1 MKGEAEMPER
11 KELKEIIVVAPED
24 YAEFARQLAQKIS
37 EQPGGKG
44 TFWTTKQYENKE
56 FQLGRNQLAILLGD
70 ADENP
75 ITKSRLPGIKNLC
88 NHAGA
93 CFGFDATTAVAFG
106 EGKLEQREE
115 FQKVLEK
122 CATILAGASGVSSL
136 GVSLAAAIV
145 IYLPKTILMPGL
157 VKLATQVRRKEMEKR
172 LRTEQTKAA
181 LTLFLAEHVHA
192 WAGVKKKGQ
201 PG

>member
-1 MKGEAEMPER
+1 MPES
-11 KELKEIIVVAPED
+11 KEILVVAPVQ
-24 YAEFARQLAQKIS
+24 YADFARQLTQKIS
-37 EQPGGKG
+37 EQPDSKG
-44 TFWTTKQYENKE
+44 TFWTTKQCEGKE
-56 FQLGRNQLAILLGD
+56 FRLGGNQLAILLGN

-75 ITKSRLPGIKNLC
+75 ITKSSLPGIKNLR

-122 CATILAGASGVSSL
+122 CVTILAGAKGLSSL
-136 GVSLAAAIV
+136 GVSLAAASV
-145 IYLPKTILMPGL
+145 IFAPKNILMPGL
-157 VKLATQVRRKEMEKR
+157 VKLAAHVRQKEWEKR

-192 WAGVKKKGQ
+192 WAGVQKKRG
-201 PG
+201 

>member
-1 MKGEAEMPER
+1 MKGEIEMPES
-11 KELKEIIVVAPED
+11 KEIIVVAPEH
-24 YAEFARQLAQKIS
+24 YADFARQLIQKIS
-37 EQPGGKG
+37 EQPGCKG
-44 TFWTTKQYENKE
+44 AFWTTKQYENKE
-56 FQLGRNQLAILLGD
+56 FQLGGNRLAILIGN

-75 ITKSRLPGIKNLC
+75 ATKSSLPGIKNLC

-93 CFGFDATTAVAFG
+93 CFGFDRTTAVAFG

-122 CATILAGASGVSSL
+122 CATILAGASGFSSL
-136 GVSLAAAIV
+136 GASLAAASV
-145 IYLPKTILMPGL
+145 IFLPKTILMPGL
-157 VKLATQVRRKEMEKR
+157 VKLATQVRRKEWEKR

-181 LTLFLAEHVHA
+181 LTLFLAEHVHT
-192 WAGVKKKGQ
+192 WAGLKKKGQ